1 MKRDGR
7 RLGRGKPGLSLLLS
21 RATFGKG
28 TTIHNEQQVGNTAV
42 ELSTRSKAFN
52 AERTWEPRE
61 RALKAEEKSTS
72 AKARLTV
79 EDVASARTSS
89 KEAHEE
95 RTQEWWEGYDP
106 GMDASF

>member
-52 AERTWEPRE
+52 AERTWEPLE

-79 EDVASARTSS
+79 EDVVSARTSS
-89 KEAHEE
+89 KEENE